1 MKMRWMGLAAA
12 LLVAP
17 MMLPAQAAGTGAA
30 QNSKQSAERPELT
43 GLAHVVLR
51 VSDVDKEINFF
62 GKMGFEE
69 AFANAQDGRTLEA
82 YVKVNDQQFIEV
94 EPSSGGNGTA
104 RALGMANAAYESADL
119 NALNAR
125 YAAAKL
131 KPTPVHKDG
140 AGNPI
145 FMVTD
150 PDGRDAVFTQYVA
163 GSRQMIDKG
172 QHLGERRVSDVLMGF
187 EMPVKDMKTA
197 QKWYEALGFDA
208 VSEGA
213 NVRLSLPANP
223 DLRIELH
230 PVRTNDQVQIL
241 FPVDDAKRAA
251 DELHSAGLKVQ
262 RDKKLVF
269 LRDPDGNA
277 IVLMEAGEHSPR
289 HLVPWKH

>member
-1 MKMRWMGLAAA
+1 
-12 LLVAP
+12 
-17 MMLPAQAAGTGAA
+17 
-30 QNSKQSAERPELT
+30 
-43 GLAHVVLR
+43 
-51 VSDVDKEINFF
+51 
-62 GKMGFEE
+62 
-69 AFANAQDGRTLEA
+69 
-82 YVKVNDQQFIEV
+82 
-94 EPSSGGNGTA
+94 
-104 RALGMANAAYESADL
+104 
-119 NALNAR
+119 
-125 YAAAKL
+125 
-131 KPTPVHKDG
+131 
-140 AGNPI
+140 
-145 FMVTD
+145 
-150 PDGRDAVFTQYVA
+150 
-163 GSRQMIDKG
+163 
-172 QHLGERRVSDVLMGF
+172 
-187 EMPVKDMKTA
+187 
-197 QKWYEALGFDA
+197 